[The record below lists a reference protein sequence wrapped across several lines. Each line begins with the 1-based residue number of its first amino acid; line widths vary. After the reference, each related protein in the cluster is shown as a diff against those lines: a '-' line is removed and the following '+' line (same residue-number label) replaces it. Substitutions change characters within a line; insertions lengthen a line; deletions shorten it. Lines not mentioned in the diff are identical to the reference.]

1 MRSFLAP
8 TIALASILAATPLAA
23 AYAAGHSASL
33 AGNDDHTTRLDEQ
46 MTPVD
51 HGMRLINIRNDLRGI
66 DQGIADARQERRI
79 TPAAARSLEVQ
90 ASTIGASAE
99 RVARADHGRVPNP
112 QYRKLIGQIDNLD
125 QALLTDT
132 GSGFPMSDHAGGM
145 AYPNG

>member
-8 TIALASILAATPLAA
+8 TIALASILAATPLAT

-46 MTPVD
+46 MAPVD
-51 HGMRLINIRNDLRGI
+51 HGARLTTIRNDLQGI
-66 DQGIADARQERRI
+66 DQGIADARHEKRI
-79 TPAAARSLEVQ
+79 TPGTARSLRVQ
-90 ASTIGASAE
+90 ASTIGSTAE
-99 RVARADHGRVPNP
+99 RIARADHGRVPNP
-112 QYRKLIGQIDNLD
+112 QYRKLMGQLDNLD

>member
-1 MRSFLAP
+1 MRSFLIP
-8 TIALASILAATPLAA
+8 TIALATILAATPLAA
-23 AYAAGHSASL
+23 AYAAGHGASP

-46 MTPVD
+46 MPPIA
-51 HGMRLINIRNDLRGI
+51 HGARLTNILNNLQGI
-66 DQGIADARQERRI
+66 DQGIADARQEKRI
-79 TPAAARSLEVQ
+79 TPATARSLQVQ

-132 GSGFPMSDHAGGM
+132 GSGFSMNDHAGGM